1 MFVLSSLKFRN
12 WIGYVNNRE
21 FEEIN
26 ICLHLSKA
34 PQEPQERGG
43 RRDRNHK
50 GIQNGEFFSELVAS
64 DL

>member
-26 ICLHLSKA
+26 ICLHLSNA
-34 PQEPQERGG
+34 PQEPQPRNEEDVETATTRGF
-43 RRDRNHK
+43 RMESSFR
-50 GIQNGEFFSELVAS
+50 SS
-64 DL
+64 